1 MINEQSIEVDSEL
14 VSDFLIQI
22 APKQRSMLLS
32 SAVELLRK
40 IYVDGVHDLKT
51 ASSRPDQLAVIK
63 LKDQNGQNNLPD
75 ARSIDDAEVV
85 LRVRINALSEDR
97 ETARSLYELFRA
109 GLKPNLRYS
118 EADTELATE
127 TALAQITPTV
137 IQSLKAPQLLSRDHW
152 SLQR

>member
-1 MINEQSIEVDSEL
+1 MAGE
-14 VSDFLIQI
+14 
-22 APKQRSMLLS
+22 
-32 SAVELLRK
+32 
-40 IYVDGVHDLKT
+40 
-51 ASSRPDQLAVIK
+51 

-97 ETARSLYELFRA
+97 ATARSLYELFRA

-137 IQSLKAPQLLSRDHW
+137 IQVPKGTSIVEPGSLVTPEQVDRIVLH
-152 SLQR
+152 QRK